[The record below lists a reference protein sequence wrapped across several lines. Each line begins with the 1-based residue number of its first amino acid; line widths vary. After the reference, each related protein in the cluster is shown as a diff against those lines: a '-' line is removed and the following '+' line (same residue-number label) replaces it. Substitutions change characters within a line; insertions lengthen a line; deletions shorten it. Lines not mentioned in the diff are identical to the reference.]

1 MGVTILV
8 VDDNPRLRA
17 LIRRLLGQEPDLH
30 IVGEAENGPHA
41 ILMADQLRPDIILMD
56 LVMPGVNGL
65 EAMRRIKMNHPA
77 TKVIITTVH
86 RQNAYLRAAEASG
99 TDAFLIKRTLIT
111 TLVPTIRRLL
121 ECMSPPN
128 TS

>member
-1 MGVTILV
+1 MGVTILI

-17 LIRRLLGQEPDLH
+17 LIRRFLVQEPDLH
-30 IVGEAENGPHA
+30 VMGEAANGLDA
-41 ILMADQLRPDIILMD
+41 IRMADQLRPDIILMD
-56 LVMPGVNGL
+56 LVTPGVNGL

-99 TDAFLIKRTLIT
+99 TDAFLIKRTLMT
-111 TLVPTIRRLL
+111 TLVPTIRSLL
-121 ECMSPPN
+121 GCMTPPN

>member
-1 MGVTILV
+1 MRVTILIA
-8 VDDNPRLRA
+8 DDNPRLRA
-17 LIRRLLGQEPDLH
+17 LIRRLLAQEPDLDV
-30 IVGEAENGPHA
+30 VGEAANGADA
-41 ILMADQLRPDIILMD
+41 IRMADQLRPDILVID
-56 LVMPGVNGL
+56 LVMPGVTGL

-99 TDAFLIKRTLIT
+99 TDAFLIKRTLMT

-121 ECMSPPN
+121 GCMSPPN

>member
-1 MGVTILV
+1 MGVTILI

-17 LIRRLLGQEPDLH
+17 LIRRFLVQEPDLH
-30 IVGEAENGPHA
+30 VMGEAANGLDA
-41 ILMADQLRPDIILMD
+41 IRMADQLRPDIILMD
-56 LVMPGVNGL
+56 LVTPGVNGL

-99 TDAFLIKRTLIT
+99 TDAFLIKRTLMT

-121 ECMSPPN
+121 GCTSPPN

>member
-1 MGVTILV
+1 MGVTILIA
-8 VDDNPRLRA
+8 DDNSRLRA
-17 LIRRLLGQEPDLH
+17 LLRRLLAQEPELD
-30 IVGEAENGPHA
+30 IVGEAANGADA
-41 ILMADQLRPDIILMD
+41 IRMARELQPDIIVMD

-65 EAMRRIKMNHPA
+65 EAMGRIKMNRPA

-86 RQNAYLRAAEASG
+86 SESAYLRAAEASG
-99 TDAFLIKRTLIT
+99 TDAFLVKRTLMT

-121 ECMSPPN
+121 GCMSPN

>member
-1 MGVTILV
+1 MRVTILIA
-8 VDDNPRLRA
+8 DDNPRLRA
-17 LIRRLLGQEPDLH
+17 LIQRLLAQEPDLN
-30 IVGEAENGPHA
+30 IVGEAANGADA
-41 ILMADQLRPDIILMD
+41 IRMADQLRPDIIVMD
-56 LVMPGVNGL
+56 LVMPGVTGL

-99 TDAFLIKRTLIT
+99 TDAFLIKRTLMT

>member
-1 MGVTILV
+1 MGVTILIA
-8 VDDNPRLRA
+8 DDNSRLRA
-17 LIRRLLGQEPDLH
+17 LLRRLLAQEPELD
-30 IVGEAENGPHA
+30 IVGEAANGADA
-41 ILMADQLRPDIILMD
+41 IRMARELQPDIIVMD

-65 EAMRRIKMNHPA
+65 EAMGRIKMNRPA

-86 RQNAYLRAAEASG
+86 GESAYLRAAEASG
-99 TDAFLIKRTLIT
+99 TDAFLVKRTLMT

-121 ECMSPPN
+121 GCMSPN